1 MGTVTYEIVP
11 KGKEW
16 TVKSG
21 DRGPSAGYTT
31 KEAALEAAVMAA
43 SNAIKEG
50 FGITITVP
58 EPAPGQDTLGADR
71 Q

>member
-1 MGTVTYEIVP
+1 M
-11 KGKEW
+11 
-16 TVKSG
+16 KSG
-21 DRGPSAGYTT
+21 DRGPSTAYAT

-58 EPAPGQDTLGADR
+58 EPAPGQDTLGTER
-71 Q
+71 QWELML

>member
-1 MGTVTYEIVP
+1 
-11 KGKEW
+11 
-16 TVKSG
+16 VKSG
-21 DRGPSAGYTT
+21 DRGPSTAYAT

-58 EPAPGQDTLGADR
+58 EPAPGQDTLGAER